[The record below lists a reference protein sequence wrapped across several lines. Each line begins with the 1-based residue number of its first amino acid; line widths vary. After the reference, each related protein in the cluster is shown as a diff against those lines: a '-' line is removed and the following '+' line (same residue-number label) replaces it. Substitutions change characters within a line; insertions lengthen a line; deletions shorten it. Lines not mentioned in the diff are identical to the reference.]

1 MVSTDL
7 SNIHV
12 KTTITSVRPR
22 LLAMIDLQKRL
33 DSLSH
38 SKLSQ
43 PELIPVALSSHF
55 PVRVVSKLG
64 AEQQNSMAEYTR
76 LITNC
81 GVVDSDSD

>member
-7 SNIHV
+7 SN
-12 KTTITSVRPR
+12 
-22 LLAMIDLQKRL
+22 MIDLQKQL

-43 PELIPVALSSHF
+43 PELIPAALSSHF

-64 AEQQNSMAEYTR
+64 AEQHGRVHEASHQ
-76 LITNC
+76 LC
-81 GVVDSDSD
+81 GGGQ